1 MSLSHIVTQGGVLS
15 AGAGGRP
22 AAAKHLGVE
31 PVTHQDQH
39 QRRLSVQRLQL
50 LVCKHNVW
58 IWILTWHGS
67 KRTLKLFTLFGILK
81 VEIRLEQKIF
91 LPFLKKSHDVK
102 SSFVIVKNT
111 CFTIKGV
118 PKFKYT

>member
-1 MSLSHIVTQGGVLS
+1 M
-15 AGAGGRP
+15 AR
-22 AAAKHLGVE
+22 
-31 PVTHQDQH
+31 
-39 QRRLSVQRLQL
+39 
-50 LVCKHNVW
+50 
-58 IWILTWHGS
+58 HGS
-67 KRTLKLFTLFGILK
+67 KRTLKLFTLFGTLK
-81 VEIRLEQKIF
+81 VEIKLEQKIF